1 MWLKIKWINLIC
13 EYIKKLINQFSAGI
27 LYDKSD
33 LFL

>member
-1 MWLKIKWINLIC
+1 MNNLIC